1 MGSIKSVYY
10 VTNSAYSS
18 DDIKRVVKVNEATKS
33 KNLLNT
39 PFQKALVEEKNKD
52 EDILTLDERNSII
65 VNDNEETLSSQEIYE
80 LMKPSSEIKKNN
92 LFRKK

>member
-1 MGSIKSVYY
+1 MGSIKSVNY
-10 VTNSAYSS
+10 VTKSAYSS
-18 DDIKRVVKVNEATKS
+18 DDIKRIVKVNEATKS

-52 EDILTLDERNSII
+52 EDILTIDERDSII

-80 LMKPSSEIKKNN
+80 LMKPSSEIKKDN